1 MKSSTPFNSVLISRG
16 NLPLTTSFAN
26 FLHFHFIVQYS
37 ICVRK
42 ATVMST
48 TAKFAYLF
56 PSSPR
61 YGTTVGKSR
70 GRLFH
75 FFAVKRV
82 GKSLKF
88 RSNNLN
94 SFSAILIM
102 DRRSNAQKKGDIGS
116 CVKLIVG
123 PSPYCDM
130 PLYTLPRI
138 VL

>member
-1 MKSSTPFNSVLISRG
+1 MT
-16 NLPLTTSFAN
+16 
-26 FLHFHFIVQYS
+26 IV
-37 ICVRK
+37 
-42 ATVMST
+42 
-48 TAKFAYLF
+48 
-56 PSSPR
+56 
-61 YGTTVGKSR
+61 KSR

-75 FFAVKRV
+75 FFWVKRV
-82 GKSLKF
+82 GKSFKF

-94 SFSAILIM
+94 SFSAILIV
-102 DRRSNAQKKGDIGS
+102 DRRINAQKKGDIGS